1 MTLETDGFDAFM
13 NDIGRMSQAMDA
25 NDTGAPTARRIL
37 QDAAQP
43 IHTQMKQN
51 ASSDPKIITGDLHKS
66 ILIGKVKKRRYSGQ
80 TITIGVHHSEADAYY
95 ANPVEYGHGGPA
107 PAPAHPFVRPAFDV
121 KQDEAYSIIRDGL
134 RDAIDH
140 L

>member
-1 MTLETDGFDAFM
+1 MPLETEGFDAFM
-13 NDIGRMSQAMDA
+13 SDIGRMAKAMDA
-25 NDTGAPTARRIL
+25 NDTGASNARTIL
-37 QDAAQP
+37 QNAAQP
-43 IHTQMKQN
+43 IHAQMKQN
-51 ASSDPKIITGDLHKS
+51 ASSDPKIITGDLNKS
-66 ILIGKVKKRRYSGQ
+66 ILIGKVKKREYSGQ

-121 KQDEAYSIIRDGL
+121 KKDEAYSIIRDGL
-134 RDAIDH
+134 RDILNH